1 MDYFKNDPRRR
12 HMNACL
18 ICEKEVSINARL
30 GQDILC
36 PICKRRAELTYIKIN
51 RSKLLK

>member
-1 MDYFKNDPRRR
+1 MMDYFANDPRRR
-12 HMNACL
+12 HMPACL
-18 ICEKEVSINARL
+18 ICEEARL